1 MDSAVRKMHKTYD
14 VAVVGGGP
22 AGATAA
28 LKLATAGATVILLEK
43 EHIPRYKTCGGGVVY
58 RARSL
63 IGVDISNAV
72 ERELYVARMGLLS
85 GDAHFEARRSK
96 PLISMTMRAT
106 LDHVLMLAAERA
118 GASLQLHTEV
128 RSLFFSRDGVNVQTA
143 NGAVTA
149 TFIIG
154 ADGANS
160 TVAKCAGWKESRVL
174 IPAIEAELYL
184 PDQQFA
190 ALSGKARFDFDIPR
204 RGYAWVF
211 PKRDHLSLGVL
222 SVTGRNVR
230 LKAALA
236 QYCDVI
242 GVKRVLKEERHGFV
256 IPVAPRRDGFARNR
270 VLLVGDAAGFADPVT
285 AEGISY
291 AVQSGQLAAD
301 ALMKAKFDVKR
312 VSECYETMVRE
323 AIAPELKAARLL
335 AKVLYGSSS
344 LRTWAFGRYG
354 STLTE
359 AVADIFMGER
369 TYHGAISSPSN
380 YLKLICHRNRS
391 AETLSER

>member
-1 MDSAVRKMHKTYD
+1 MQKIYD
-14 VAVVGGGP
+14 VAIVGGGP

-28 LKLATAGATVILLEK
+28 LKLAKAGAAVILLEK
-43 EHIPRYKTCGGGVVY
+43 ENIPRYKTCGGGVVY

-63 IGVDISNAV
+63 IEVDISNAV
-72 ERELYVARMGLLS
+72 ERELHVARVGLLS
-85 GDAHFEARRSK
+85 IGAHFETRRSR

-118 GASLQLHTEV
+118 GAALQPQTEV
-128 RSLFFSRDGVNVQTA
+128 RSLSFSRDSVNVQTA

-149 TFIIG
+149 KFIIG
-154 ADGANS
+154 ADGADS
-160 TVAKCAGWKESRVL
+160 TVAKCAGWKESRML
-174 IPAIEAELYL
+174 IPAIEAEMYL
-184 PDQQFA
+184 PDPQFA

-222 SVTGRNVR
+222 SVTGRNAQ
-230 LKAALA
+230 LKTAFT

-242 GVKRVLKEERHGFV
+242 GIKRVLMQERHGFV

-270 VLLVGDAAGFADPVT
+270 LLLVGDAAGFADPVT

-301 ALMKAKFDVKR
+301 ALMKAKFDVR
-312 VSECYETMVRE
+312 HASMCYETMVRK

-335 AKVLYGSSS
+335 AKVLYGSPS
-344 LRTWAFGRYG
+344 LRRWVFRRYG
-354 STLTE
+354 NALTE
-359 AVADIFMGER
+359 TVADIFMGER
-369 TYHGAISSPSN
+369 TYHGAISNPSN
-380 YLKLICHRNRS
+380 YLRLLSHRNRS
-391 AETLSER
+391 VETLPKR